1 MKNRKISGAVLLALC
16 LTLAVTGCSGKGS
29 HIASREFWP

>member
-16 LTLAVTGCSGKGS
+16 LTLAGEDFSDSQQVDV
-29 HIASREFWP
+29 E

>member
-16 LTLAVTGCSGKGS
+16 LTLEGEDFSGS
-29 HIASREFWP
+29 LQVDVE